1 MQVLRQMTAVLVHPV
16 AGLEVARSASTW
28 NAGFFSRRRRACS
41 SMSAS
46 AATSMKLWRKTQVAA
61 ASNRSLMKIV
71 DQLGDDDIVTAVQSL
86 WPSRDR
92 GHGDQKCGAAVLAQS
107 IDLTDQHVDVQAQR
121 PRVVSRRPD
130 GPMPTSPP
138 ETGR

>member
-1 MQVLRQMTAVLVHPV
+1 
-16 AGLEVARSASTW
+16 
-28 NAGFFSRRRRACS
+28 
-41 SMSAS
+41 
-46 AATSMKLWRKTQVAA
+46 MKLWRKTLVAA

-92 GHGDQKCGAAVLAQS
+92 GHGDQKCGTEVLAQS

-121 PRVVSRRPD
+121 PRVVAAYRRANVDFPTRD
-130 GPMPTSPP
+130 GPLRWIRRAMR
-138 ETGR
+138 EG